1 MFSPA
6 QVLPVVAAA
15 GELLLCSGAEVS
27 RVEDTLVRIAQAYG
41 VAETE
46 VYATPTGLFVTL
58 GAEHLTTV
66 RRIQGRT
73 IALDRVSAVNALS
86 RELVAQPVEPE
97 VALKRIAAIAQQT
110 GPVPTWTDPIFAA
123 LAAAA
128 CTMLVGGAL
137 SDFAPAVLANFIV
150 QWVQRRVV
158 LLHLPD
164 AIADFSA
171 GFAAVLCALAA
182 TAWLG
187 AQFLPVIAGGIM
199 VLVPGIAFTTAVR
212 DAMAGDLTSSTTK
225 ALEATLKA
233 ASLAAGVASGL
244 FVTGRF

>member
-73 IALDRVSAVNALS
+73 IALDRVSAINALS
-86 RELVAQPVEPE
+86 RELVSQPVDPE
-97 VALKRIAAIAQQT
+97 VALKRISAIAHQT

-128 CTMLVGGAL
+128 CTMLVGGAV

-158 LLHLPD
+158 GFHLPD

-171 GFAAVLCALAA
+171 GFAAVFCAIAA
-182 TAWLG
+182 TTWLG

-212 DAMAGDLTSSTTK
+212 DAMSGDLTSATTK
-225 ALEATLKA
+225 ALEAALKA

-244 FVTGRF
+244 YVTGRF